1 MTLNAENARHDL
13 EACLRF
19 WLDHGSD
26 DAHGGLHTHLD
37 RHGNVFD
44 TDKSIWAQGRWA
56 WVLERCNEVLGI
68 DYERSAAA
76 ASVWSFLNQH
86 GFAADGGM
94 LFSVTGDGRPVRQ
107 RRYVFSECFTAM
119 AAAQLG
125 HANRAQSLLDSAW
138 AVFTGDAATEPKVNP
153 DTRPQHGLGLP
164 MILLN
169 VLQVF
174 RQTIGGDDI
183 DARID
188 ACIDA
193 VRPLVHD
200 GEQAVLEIAAPDGS
214 VIDHVQGRQLNPGHA
229 IEASSFVL
237 AEAMHRDDAEL
248 QQLGL
253 RMLTYAFERGWDVE
267 HGGMLSFVDLHGK
280 PCVEYWH
287 EMKFWWPQFEA
298 LVALLRAHACT
309 GDSQWRTKA
318 EQVHDWIGDY
328 VKDPEGPEYFAYLRR
343 DGSPSATHKGDLWK
357 GAFHVPRAL
366 LDVYGLLSSS

>member
-1 MTLNAENARHDL
+1 MTLTADNARRALDD
-13 EACLRF
+13 CLGF
-19 WLDHGSD
+19 WLEHGLD
-26 DAHGGLHTHLD
+26 NVHGGLYTHLD
-37 RHGNVFD
+37 RHGVVFD

-56 WVLERCNEVLGI
+56 WVLERCNEVLGV
-68 DYERSAAA
+68 DDKRSAAA
-76 ASVWSFLNQH
+76 HSAWHFLEQH
-86 GFAADGGM
+86 GVDDTGEI
-94 LFSVTGDGRPVRQ
+94 LFSVTDDGRPLRR

-119 AAAQLG
+119 AAASLG
-125 HANRAQSLLDSAW
+125 HVDRAQSLLDTAW
-138 AVFTGDAATEPKVNP
+138 AAFDGSSPIEPKVNP
-153 DTRPQHGLGLP
+153 GTRPQCSLGLP

-183 DARID
+183 DVRID

-200 GEQAVLEIAAPDGS
+200 GEQAVLEIAALDGS
-214 VIDHVQGRQLNPGHA
+214 IIDHAQGRQLNPGHA

-253 RMLTYAFERGWDVE
+253 RMLGYAFQRGWDAE
-267 HGGMLSFVDLHGK
+267 HGGLLSFIDLHDK

-309 GDSQWRTKA
+309 GDSTWLEKA
-318 EQVHDWIGDY
+318 RQVHDWIDGN
-328 VKDPEGPEYFAYLRR
+328 VKDPDGPEYFGYLRR
-343 DGSPSATHKGDLWK
+343 DGSPSSTHKGDLWK

-366 LDVYGLLSSS
+366 LDVYSLLSPS